1 MDGKLGLGKEFTF
14 PTVIPNFLVHEV
26 IGVRKEKERL
36 TAVAAGCG
44 PEPFLPFVNTFL
56 LGLLWPN
63 KNCRPLAQEPHEA
76 LQKH

>member
-44 PEPFLPFVNTFL
+44 PEPFLPFVNTFHRRRRRRRPSTSCL
-56 LGLLWPN
+56 CWP
-63 KNCRPLAQEPHEA
+63 L
-76 LQKH
+76 